1 MPLDEMRSLVDRHAG
16 RTDIPDVIVS
26 KATTSSPPTAS
37 MSHPILAIVAQGQ
50 KRVVSGDRVLDYGA
64 GQYLVVSVDLPVV
77 GQYVDASAIEP
88 CLGFGL
94 LLRPEE
100 IAALMVQT
108 GLARDGARERE
119 TPPGIAVSDAPGEMV
134 DAAVRLL
141 RLLDSP
147 GDRDVLAPLIKREIL
162 WRLLTGDQSAMV
174 RQIGLADS
182 NTSAISAAM
191 EWIRDHHVETLR
203 IEEAARVA
211 RMSVSSFHRHFR
223 AVTAMTPLQYQK
235 QIRLQQARFRLLT
248 APDDI
253 AGVGQAVGY
262 VSPSQFSREYRR
274 LFGEAPGRDALRLRG
289 TAQDQLAL

>member
-1 MPLDEMRSLVDRHAG
+1 MSLDELRSLVHRHAG
-16 RTDIPDVIVS
+16 RTDIADVIVS
-26 KATTSSPPTAS
+26 KSTTSSPPTAS
-37 MSHPILAIVAQGQ
+37 MSHPILAIVAQGN

-77 GQYVDASAIEP
+77 GQYIDASATEP

-108 GLARDGARERE
+108 GLARDGARERK
-119 TPPGIAVSDAPGEMV
+119 TPPGIAVSDAPEEMV

-141 RLLDSP
+141 RLHDSP

-191 EWIRDHHVETLR
+191 EWIRDHHAETLR

-235 QIRLQQARFRLLT
+235 QIRLQQARFRLLV

-262 VSPSQFSREYRR
+262 ESPSQFSREYRR

-289 TAQDQLAL
+289 TAPDQLAL

>member
-1 MPLDEMRSLVDRHAG
+1 MALDELRALVDRHAG
-16 RTDIPDVIVS
+16 RDDIADVIVS
-26 KATTSSPPTAS
+26 KATTSTPPTAS

-77 GQYVDASAIEP
+77 GQYVDASPAEP

-108 GLARDGARERE
+108 RLVRDGARERQ
-119 TPPGIAVSDAPGEMV
+119 TPPGIAVSDAPDEMI

-141 RLLDSP
+141 RLLDRP
-147 GDRDVLAPLIKREIL
+147 TDREVLAPLIKREIL
-162 WRLLTGDQSAMV
+162 WRLLTGEQSAMV

-182 NTSAISAAM
+182 NTSAISGAM
-191 EWIRDHHVETLR
+191 QWIRDHHAETLR
-203 IEEAARVA
+203 IEDVARVA

-235 QIRLQQARFRLLT
+235 QIRLQQARFRLLVS
-248 APDDI
+248 PDDV

-262 VSPSQFSREYRR
+262 DSPSQFNREYRR

-289 TAQDQLAL
+289 SEPDQVAL

>member
-1 MPLDEMRSLVDRHAG
+1 MPLDELRSLVHRHAG
-16 RTDIPDVIVS
+16 RADIADVIVS
-26 KATTSSPPTAS
+26 KSTTSSPPTAA

-77 GQYVDASAIEP
+77 GQYVDASAAEP

-108 GLARDGARERE
+108 GLARDGARERQ
-119 TPPGIAVSDAPGEMV
+119 TPPGIAVSDAPEEMV

-235 QIRLQQARFRLLT
+235 QIRLQQARFRLLV

-262 VSPSQFSREYRR
+262 ESPSQFSREYRR

-289 TAQDQLAL
+289 TTPDRLAL